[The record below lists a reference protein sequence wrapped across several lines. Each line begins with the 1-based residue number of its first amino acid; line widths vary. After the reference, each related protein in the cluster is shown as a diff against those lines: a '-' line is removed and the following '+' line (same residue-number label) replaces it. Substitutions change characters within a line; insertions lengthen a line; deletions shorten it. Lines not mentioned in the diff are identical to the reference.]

1 MMDDL
6 VKEVDNMI
14 KGTAME
20 VVENKVKVLVDKITK
35 TISSAEGKMLVGE
48 VVFVGCS
55 SICGDSVRP
64 EESTHSCLS
73 SSQSDNI
80 SSRRAPRS
88 RLPGSELPLNI
99 TAWSSSGWHQ
109 VLPHASYCCT

>member
-1 MMDDL
+1 
-6 VKEVDNMI
+6 MI
-14 KGTAME
+14 EGTAME

-35 TISSAEGKMLVGE
+35 TISSAEGKMLAGE
-48 VVFVGCS
+48 VVFVEMFVKNAVKE
-55 SICGDSVRP
+55 SVRP
-64 EESTHSCLS
+64 EESTHS

-80 SSRRAPRS
+80 SSRRAPRP
-88 RLPGSELPLNI
+88 RLPGSELPLMI